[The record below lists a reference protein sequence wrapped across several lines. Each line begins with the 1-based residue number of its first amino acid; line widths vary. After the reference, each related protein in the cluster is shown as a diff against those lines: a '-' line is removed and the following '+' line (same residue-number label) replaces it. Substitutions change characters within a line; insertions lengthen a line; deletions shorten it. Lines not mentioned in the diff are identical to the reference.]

1 MPKVVIPKSDLP
13 DLSTDLTNKLRYRV
27 LNRNKNLYSDWSVI
41 GEVKRALEQIN
52 FSSASASYNAYSEG
66 NNRVDA
72 FWYSSDINQ
81 NFDVYVRYILK
92 TITEGT
98 FATLYSYDAIQYL
111 GRKSTNSLTIAK
123 KPMDLVS
130 FNSLSY
136 YGLQLMVKLPEY
148 PIVSNTPINIDG
160 VSRTSNYLQYFLA
173 RSHSLSVGDYVN
185 ISFNNQITYGSEI
198 DYSLFSGIKKVS
210 RIDSASNF
218 SVYTPGSNIN
228 FIKPP
233 EIGGYPNVVEKV
245 SGSVLFATDN
255 IVFVPWYNLT
265 RRFCGNISN
274 TK

>member
-13 DLSTDLTNKLRYRV
+13 DLSIDLTNKLRYRV

-111 GRKSTNSLTIAK
+111 GRKNTNSLTIAK

-148 PIVSNTPINIDG
+148 PIVSNSPINIGD
-160 VSRTSNYLQYFLA
+160 VRRNSNYLEYFLE
-173 RSHSLSVGDYVN
+173 RSHSLAVGDYVN
-185 ISFNNQITYGSEI
+185 INFNNKTTYGSEE
-198 DYSLFSGIKKVS
+198 DYSLFSGIKRVS
-210 RIDSASNF
+210 RIDSPSNF
-218 SVYTPGSNIN
+218 SVYTPGANTSLIKASEVGGDTN
-228 FIKPP
+228 F
-233 EIGGYPNVVEKV
+233 VEKIN
-245 SGSVLFATDN
+245 GSVLFATEN
-255 IVFVPWYNLT
+255 IIFA
-265 RRFCGNISN
+265 S
-274 TK
+274 

>member
-92 TITEGT
+92 TVIEGT
-98 FATLYSYDAIQYL
+98 FVTLYSYDPIQYL

-148 PIVSNTPINIDG
+148 PIVSNSPISITQA
-160 VSRTSNYLQYFLA
+160 RRKSNELQYTLE
-173 RSHSLSVGDYVN
+173 RSHSLSIGDYVN
-185 ISFNNQITYGSEI
+185 ITFKNKTTYGSEA
-198 DYSLFSGIKKVS
+198 DYSLYSGIKQVS
-210 RIDSASNF
+210 STSPNGVNSF
-218 SVYTPGSNIN
+218 GVSSVGSDTA
-228 FIKPP
+228 FIQAQVF
-233 EIGGYPNVVEKV
+233 EGYPNTNVVEKI
-245 SGSVLFATDN
+245 SGSVLFATGD
-255 IVFVPWYNLT
+255 IIFA
-265 RRFCGNISN
+265 S
-274 TK
+274 

>member
-66 NNRVDA
+66 NNRIDA

-98 FATLYSYDAIQYL
+98 FVTLYSYDPIEYL
-111 GRKSTNSLTIAK
+111 GRKATNSLTIAK
-123 KPMDLVS
+123 KPMDRIS

-148 PIVSNTPINIDG
+148 PIVSNSPINITQ
-160 VSRTSNYLQYFLA
+160 VRRKSNYLEYFLD

-185 ISFNNQITYGSEI
+185 INFNNNSTYGSEV
-198 DYSLFSGIKKVS
+198 DNSLFSGIKRVS
-210 RIDSASNF
+210 RIDTVSDF
-218 SVYTPGSNIN
+218 SVYSPGTDIN
-228 FIKPP
+228 LINPP

-245 SGSVLFATDN
+245 SGSVLFATEN
-255 IVFVPWYNLT
+255 IIFASWYNLT